1 MIPRAAFHNGDGMS
15 RHLPPRPER
24 NIIVQEPVFVWPSHS
39 PVTLLITLLVLL
51 GLLLVAYVVARI
63 RGVGSMRRRLEQEVL
78 YIRDLAREKG
88 LHEEERRLIEDLVR
102 RRSPNDPMRVV
113 TERRWFN
120 RCVAAKMSSLV
131 RQVSGDEFAGRGAA
145 LRSIRRRFTL
155 DYVSPGQ
162 PLETSRDLQAGQLIW
177 VSPARETDW
186 LRTRLVHLDEA
197 YLQLQILNSDQPL
210 SLQSGTRM
218 RCRLGRLDDARY
230 VFESNV
236 AEFHQDPKALHLM
249 HSTSMKRIQTRAHFR
264 IRFRQIVTVGI
275 VGVDAVLDGGGASRT
290 PESTTLR
297 GNITSLSAG
306 GVAVVAQQDLPLG
319 IGMRFRLSLPG
330 YDPWDVMA
338 KVVSTSPLSGGR
350 SLIRGAFVGVGD
362 GIREAIANHVM
373 REQRQAVRQESA

>member
-1 MIPRAAFHNGDGMS
+1 M
-15 RHLPPRPER
+15 
-24 NIIVQEPVFVWPSHS
+24 QEPVFVWPSHS